1 MDRGAWWAAV
11 HGVAKSQIRLSDF
24 TFTFHFHALEKDMAT
39 HSSVLAWRIPGT
51 GEPSG
56 LPSMGSHRV
65 GHDWS
70 DLAAAAA
77 AVAGWNEN
85 KPQFPLLALSLRG
98 GWQACCLYP
107 VRVEVCSGIRL
118 QGWLGVCPLLRWC
131 PEQGAHTV
139 LCFCSGL
146 FKSSSVVFWSL
157 CILRVQNSNCEYT
170 WIFLIPYSFFLFC
183 SQGEVCPGANT
194 SALPRRVPG
203 PSLSYF
209 QPLELGKNKFLW

>member
-1 MDRGAWWAAV
+1 MV
-11 HGVAKSQIRLSDF
+11 
-24 TFTFHFHALEKDMAT
+24 T

-77 AVAGWNEN
+77 AAAGWNEN
-85 KPQFPLLALSLRG
+85 KPQFPLLALSLTG

-157 CILRVQNSNCEYT
+157 CIFRVQNSNCEYT